1 MNESYIKLIISNNNN
16 HKHIEDAFNY
26 MCHEFYNKPNDEI
39 SKELLGELLYIGII
53 IQRNDK
59 TCNNIKY
66 IKNWIDTCKNLNIY
80 PDITLNENN
89 SEISTLAHK
98 FQLLHENILDDEFKV
113 VSKRLIIKK
122 KKNGEKDINKID
134 CELSV
139 DNNSNKIYELNQ
151 TNKFNGEKL
160 QKNENPIGINNL
172 HTNVIEI
179 KESKYGDIQ
188 YVNID
193 INSIE
198 LYQIKQ
204 KNNNIFF
211 FINNS
216 FYDME
221 GIIYLIEFP
230 LSISQKYINKKLNL
244 KIQIIENN
252 TIEKQK
258 HSNFL
263 TEKNANDLKNIF
275 NYPSTLLNNIN
286 WSSTFTSGILQEKKK
301 NNNKKKSKEE
311 YNNDQNYNQS
321 NDDEENDEENN
332 YIDTEKNFPLHVNLH
347 NICTSLHKY
356 DEFMRSS
363 NKSNK
368 SYKQIILHKPIIV
381 IKPLNIKCKIVDHY
395 LYVEIE
401 NITKNHKIQI
411 FELFSRSIN
420 IDNNIFPF
428 SLNPEDTYS
437 FYFPIINF
445 VEIITLNNVKVD
457 KKYNKKKNTQ
467 ENNNKNMI
475 DLTLFPCNEDERN
488 NFQHKYTQPNDVI
501 QKYKNGNEIL
511 TLRMNNDKTI
521 ISLSLKW
528 CIDNSLNNYIW
539 SQYFLEEEMPS
550 QNLFDLEVSFVK
562 EINFSSILIAIFN
575 FYNNS
580 YEDIDLTIKIQE
592 TNNNISNQIQ
602 SSLISFNSII
612 EVGIIKPQQRKSVSI
627 KLLAIMLGAHN
638 LPFAKI
644 FNKFNGKTYF
654 IDLGSIIV
662 TE

>member
-1 MNESYIKLIISNNNN
+1 MNESYIKLIISNSSNYKNN
-16 HKHIEDAFNY
+16 EDAFNY
-26 MCHEFYNKPNDEI
+26 VCQEIYNKPNDEI
-39 SKELLGELLYIGII
+39 SKEPLGELLYIGIL

-66 IKNWIDTCKNLNIY
+66 VKNWIDTCKNINIH
-80 PDITLNENN
+80 PDITFNENN

-98 FQLLHENILDDEFKV
+98 FQLLHEHNLDDDFKV
-113 VSKRLIIKK
+113 VCKRLIIKK
-122 KKNGEKDINKID
+122 EKHSNKTD
-134 CELSV
+134 CELND
-139 DNNSNKIYELNQ
+139 DNNS
-151 TNKFNGEKL
+151 
-160 QKNENPIGINNL
+160 
-172 HTNVIEI
+172 HTNDIEI
-179 KESKYGDIQ
+179 KENKSGDIQ
-188 YVNID
+188 FVNID
-193 INSIE
+193 TNSIE
-198 LYQIKQ
+198 LNQIEQ
-204 KNNNIFF
+204 KNNNIYF

-216 FYDME
+216 YYNIE

-244 KIQIIENN
+244 KILISENN
-252 TIEKQK
+252 IIEKQK
-258 HSNFL
+258 HNNFL

-275 NYPSTLLNNIN
+275 NYPSPLLNNIN
-286 WSSTFTSGILQEKKK
+286 WSSTFTSGFSQEKKK
-301 NNNKKKSKEE
+301 SNNNKNSIEE
-311 YNNDQNYNQS
+311 YNNDKNYNQS
-321 NDDEENDEENN
+321 NDDDEENDDEHN

-347 NICTSLHKY
+347 NICMSLHKY

-368 SYKQIILHKPIIV
+368 SCKQIILHKPIIV
-381 IKPLNIKCKIVDHY
+381 IKPLNIKCKIIDHY

-411 FELFSRSIN
+411 FELFSKSIN

-428 SLNPEDTYS
+428 SLSPEDTYS

-445 VEIITLNNVKVD
+445 VETITLNSVKID
-457 KKYNKKKNTQ
+457 TKYNKKKKLQ
-467 ENNNKNMI
+467 ENSNKNMI
-475 DLTLFPCNEDERN
+475 DLSVLSCNEDERN
-488 NFQHKYTQPNDVI
+488 NIHHKYNQQNDII

-511 TLRMNNDKTI
+511 TLRINNDKTI

-592 TNNNISNQIQ
+592 PTNNISNKIH
-602 SSLISFNSII
+602 SSLISFNSIV
-612 EVGIIKPQQRKSVSI
+612 EVGIIKPHQRKAVSV

-638 LPFAKI
+638 VPFAKI
-644 FNKFNGKTYF
+644 FNKFNGKSYF
-654 IDLGSIIV
+654 VDLGSIIV

>member
-1 MNESYIKLIISNNNN
+1 MNESYIKLIISNSSH
-16 HKHIEDAFNY
+16 HKNSEDAFNY
-26 MCHEFYNKPNDEI
+26 MCQEIYNKPNDEI
-39 SKELLGELLYIGII
+39 SKEPLGELLYIGIL

-66 IKNWIDTCKNLNIY
+66 LKNWIDTCKNINIH
-80 PDITLNENN
+80 PDITFNENN

-98 FQLLHENILDDEFKV
+98 FQLLHEHNVDDDFKV
-113 VSKRLIIKK
+113 VCKRLIIKK
-122 KKNGEKDINKID
+122 EKHDEKHSNKTD
-134 CELSV
+134 CELNV
-139 DNNSNKIYELNQ
+139 DNNS
-151 TNKFNGEKL
+151 
-160 QKNENPIGINNL
+160 
-172 HTNVIEI
+172 HTNDIEI
-179 KESKYGDIQ
+179 KENKSGDIQ
-188 YVNID
+188 FVNID
-193 INSIE
+193 TNSIE
-198 LYQIKQ
+198 LNQIEQ
-204 KNNNIFF
+204 KNNNIYF

-216 FYDME
+216 YYDIE

-244 KIQIIENN
+244 KIQISENN
-252 TIEKQK
+252 IIEKQK
-258 HSNFL
+258 HNHFL

-275 NYPSTLLNNIN
+275 NYPSPLLNNIN
-286 WSSTFTSGILQEKKK
+286 WSSTFTSGFSQEKKK
-301 NNNKKKSKEE
+301 SNNNKNSIEE
-311 YNNDQNYNQS
+311 YNNDKNYNQS
-321 NDDEENDEENN
+321 NDDDDEENDDEHN

-347 NICTSLHKY
+347 NICMSLHKY

-363 NKSNK
+363 NKNNK
-368 SYKQIILHKPIIV
+368 SYKQIILYKPIIV

-411 FELFSRSIN
+411 FELFSKSIN

-428 SLNPEDTYS
+428 SLCPEDTYS

-445 VEIITLNNVKVD
+445 VETITLNSVKID
-457 KKYNKKKNTQ
+457 TKYNKKKNLR

-475 DLTLFPCNEDERN
+475 DSAALSCNEDERN
-488 NFQHKYTQPNDVI
+488 NIHHKYTQQNDII

-511 TLRMNNDKTI
+511 TLRINNDKTI

-592 TNNNISNQIQ
+592 PSNNISNKIH
-602 SSLISFNSII
+602 SSLISFNSIV
-612 EVGIIKPQQRKSVSI
+612 EVGIIKPHQRKAVSV

-638 LPFAKI
+638 VPFAKI
-644 FNKFNGKTYF
+644 FNKFNGKSYF
-654 IDLGSIIV
+654 VDLGSIIV

>member
-1 MNESYIKLIISNNNN
+1 MNESYIKLIISNSSN
-16 HKHIEDAFNY
+16 HKNSEDAFNY
-26 MCHEFYNKPNDEI
+26 MCQEIYNKPNDEI
-39 SKELLGELLYIGII
+39 SKEPLGELLYIGIL

-66 IKNWIDTCKNLNIY
+66 VKNWIDACKNLNTH
-80 PDITLNENN
+80 PDITFNENN

-98 FQLLHENILDDEFKV
+98 FQLLHEHNVDDDFKV
-113 VSKRLIIKK
+113 VCKRLIIKK
-122 KKNGEKDINKID
+122 KKQDEKDSNKTD
-134 CELSV
+134 CELNA
-139 DNNSNKIYELNQ
+139 DNNSDKIDELDQ
-151 TNKFNGEKL
+151 TNNS
-160 QKNENPIGINNL
+160 
-172 HTNVIEI
+172 HTNVEI
-179 KESKYGDIQ
+179 KENKSGDLQ
-188 YVNID
+188 FVNID
-193 INSIE
+193 TNSIE
-198 LYQIKQ
+198 LNQIEQ
-204 KNNNIFF
+204 HNNNIYF

-216 FYDME
+216 YYDIE

-244 KIQIIENN
+244 KIQISENN
-252 TIEKQK
+252 IIEKQK
-258 HSNFL
+258 HNHFL

-275 NYPSTLLNNIN
+275 NYPSPLLNNIN
-286 WSSTFTSGILQEKKK
+286 WSSTFTSGFSQEKKK
-301 NNNKKKSKEE
+301 SSNNKNSTEE

-321 NDDEENDEENN
+321 DDDDEENDDENN

-347 NICTSLHKY
+347 NICMSLHKY

-368 SYKQIILHKPIIV
+368 SYKQIILHKPIIIV
-381 IKPLNIKCKIVDHY
+381 KPLNIKCKIVDHY

-411 FELFSRSIN
+411 FELFSKSIN

-428 SLNPEDTYS
+428 SLCPEDTYS

-445 VEIITLNNVKVD
+445 VETITLNNVKVD
-457 KKYNKKKNTQ
+457 TKYSKKKNSRKH
-467 ENNNKNMI
+467 NNKNMI
-475 DLTLFPCNEDERN
+475 DSAILSCNEDERN
-488 NFQHKYTQPNDVI
+488 NLQQEYIQQNDII

-511 TLRMNNDKTI
+511 TLRINNDKTI

-592 TNNNISNQIQ
+592 PSNNITNKIHP
-602 SSLISFNSII
+602 SLISFNSII
-612 EVGIIKPQQRKSVSI
+612 EVGIIKPHQRKAVSV

-638 LPFAKI
+638 VPFAKI
-644 FNKFNGKTYF
+644 FNKFNGKSYF
-654 IDLGSIIV
+654 VDLGSIIV

>member
-1 MNESYIKLIISNNNN
+1 MNESYIKLIISNSSN
-16 HKHIEDAFNY
+16 HKNSEDAFNY
-26 MCHEFYNKPNDEI
+26 MCQEIYNKPNDEI
-39 SKELLGELLYIGII
+39 SKEPLGELLYIGIL

-66 IKNWIDTCKNLNIY
+66 VKNWIDACKNLNIH
-80 PDITLNENN
+80 PDITFNENN

-98 FQLLHENILDDEFKV
+98 FQLLHEHNVDDDFKV
-113 VSKRLIIKK
+113 VCKRLIIKK
-122 KKNGEKDINKID
+122 KKQDEKDSNQTD
-134 CELSV
+134 CKLSV
-139 DNNSNKIYELNQ
+139 DSNSDKIDELDQTNNS
-151 TNKFNGEKL
+151 
-160 QKNENPIGINNL
+160 
-172 HTNVIEI
+172 HTNVEI
-179 KESKYGDIQ
+179 KENKSGDLQ
-188 YVNID
+188 FVNID
-193 INSIE
+193 TNSIE
-198 LYQIKQ
+198 LNQIEQ
-204 KNNNIFF
+204 HNNNIYF

-216 FYDME
+216 YYDIE

-244 KIQIIENN
+244 KIQISENN
-252 TIEKQK
+252 IIEKQK
-258 HSNFL
+258 HNHFL

-275 NYPSTLLNNIN
+275 NYPSPLLNNIN
-286 WSSTFTSGILQEKKK
+286 WSSTFTSGFSQEKKK
-301 NNNKKKSKEE
+301 SSNNKNSTEE

-321 NDDEENDEENN
+321 DDDDEENDDENN

-347 NICTSLHKY
+347 NICMSLHKY

-411 FELFSRSIN
+411 FELFSKSIN

-428 SLNPEDTYS
+428 SLCPEDTYS

-445 VEIITLNNVKVD
+445 VETITLNNVKVD
-457 KKYNKKKNTQ
+457 TKYSKKKNSRKH
-467 ENNNKNMI
+467 NNKNMI
-475 DLTLFPCNEDERN
+475 DSAILSCNEDERN
-488 NFQHKYTQPNDVI
+488 NLQQEYIQQNDII

-511 TLRMNNDKTI
+511 TLRINNDKTI

-592 TNNNISNQIQ
+592 PSNNITNKIH

-612 EVGIIKPQQRKSVSI
+612 DVGIIKPHQRKAVSV

-638 LPFAKI
+638 VPFAKI
-644 FNKFNGKTYF
+644 FNKFNGKSYF
-654 IDLGSIIV
+654 VDLGSIIV

>member
-1 MNESYIKLIISNNNN
+1 MNESYIKLIISNNSK
-16 HKHIEDAFNY
+16 HKNIEDAFNY
-26 MCHEFYNKPNDEI
+26 MCQEFYNKPNDEI
-39 SKELLGELLYIGII
+39 SKEPLGELLYIGVI
-53 IQRNDK
+53 IQKNDK

-66 IKNWIDTCKNLNIY
+66 IKNWIDTCKNLNIH
-80 PDITLNENN
+80 PDIIINENN

-98 FQLLHENILDDEFKV
+98 FKLLHEHILDDEFKV
-113 VSKRLIIKK
+113 VSKRLIVKRRK
-122 KKNGEKDINKID
+122 CGDQNGGKNSEQ
-134 CELSV
+134 
-139 DNNSNKIYELNQ
+139 NSDQND
-151 TNKFNGEKL
+151 
-160 QKNENPIGINNL
+160 PIEIANS
-172 HTNVIEI
+172 HTNDVEI
-179 KESKYGDIQ
+179 KESKSGDIQ
-188 YVNID
+188 FINID
-193 INSIE
+193 SNAIE
-198 LYQIKQ
+198 LCQIKDE
-204 KNNNIFF
+204 NNNICF
-211 FINNS
+211 FINNA
-216 FYDME
+216 FYDIE

-244 KIQIIENN
+244 KIQVSENN

-258 HSNFL
+258 HNYFL

-275 NYPSTLLNNIN
+275 NYPSPLLNNIN

-301 NNNKKKSKEE
+301 NNNNNNKSKE
-311 YNNDQNYNQS
+311 YNDDQNYNQS
-321 NDDEENDEENN
+321 NDNNDDEENDHENN
-332 YIDTEKNFPLHVNLH
+332 YIDTEKNFPLHVNLY

-356 DEFMRSS
+356 DEFMQSS

-368 SYKQIILHKPIIV
+368 SYKQIILHKPIII
-381 IKPLNIKCKIVDHY
+381 IKPLNIKCKIVNHY

-401 NITKNHKIQI
+401 NITKNYKIQI

-457 KKYNKKKNTQ
+457 NKQYNKKKNSQ

-475 DLTLFPCNEDERN
+475 NSTLFSYNEDERN
-488 NFQHKYTQPNDVI
+488 NIHHKYTQPNDVI

-521 ISLSLKW
+521 VSLSLKW

-539 SQYFLEEEMPS
+539 SQYFLEEQMPS

-592 TNNNISNQIQ
+592 TNNNINNQIQ

>member
-1 MNESYIKLIISNNNN
+1 MNESYIKLIISNSSH
-16 HKHIEDAFNY
+16 HKNSEDAFNY
-26 MCHEFYNKPNDEI
+26 MCQEIYNKPNDEI
-39 SKELLGELLYIGII
+39 SKEPLGELLYIGIL

-66 IKNWIDTCKNLNIY
+66 LKNWIDTCKNINIH
-80 PDITLNENN
+80 PDITFNENN

-98 FQLLHENILDDEFKV
+98 FQLLHEHNLDDDFKV
-113 VSKRLIIKK
+113 VCKRLIIKK
-122 KKNGEKDINKID
+122 EKQDEKHSNKTD
-134 CELSV
+134 CELNV
-139 DNNSNKIYELNQ
+139 DNNS
-151 TNKFNGEKL
+151 
-160 QKNENPIGINNL
+160 
-172 HTNVIEI
+172 HTNDIEI
-179 KESKYGDIQ
+179 KENKPGDIQ
-188 YVNID
+188 FFNID
-193 INSIE
+193 TNSIE
-198 LYQIKQ
+198 LNQIEQ
-204 KNNNIFF
+204 KNNNIYF

-216 FYDME
+216 YYDIE

-244 KIQIIENN
+244 KIQISENN
-252 TIEKQK
+252 IIEKQK
-258 HSNFL
+258 HNHFL

-275 NYPSTLLNNIN
+275 NYPSPLLNNIN
-286 WSSTFTSGILQEKKK
+286 WSSTFTSGFSQEKKK
-301 NNNKKKSKEE
+301 SNNNKNSIEE
-311 YNNDQNYNQS
+311 YNNDKNYNQS
-321 NDDEENDEENN
+321 NDDDDDEHN

-347 NICTSLHKY
+347 NICMSLHKY

-363 NKSNK
+363 NKNNK
-368 SYKQIILHKPIIV
+368 SYKQIILYKPIIV

-411 FELFSRSIN
+411 FELFSKSIN

-428 SLNPEDTYS
+428 SLCPEDTYS

-445 VEIITLNNVKVD
+445 VETITLNSVKID
-457 KKYNKKKNTQ
+457 TKYNKKKNLR
-467 ENNNKNMI
+467 ENNNKNTI
-475 DLTLFPCNEDERN
+475 DSAVLSCNEDERN
-488 NFQHKYTQPNDVI
+488 NIHHKYTQQNDII

-511 TLRMNNDKTI
+511 TLRINNDKTI

-592 TNNNISNQIQ
+592 PSNNISNKIH
-602 SSLISFNSII
+602 SSLISFNSIV
-612 EVGIIKPQQRKSVSI
+612 EVGIIKPHQRKAVSV

-638 LPFAKI
+638 VPFAKI
-644 FNKFNGKTYF
+644 FNKFNGKSYF
-654 IDLGSIIV
+654 VDLGSIIV

>member
-1 MNESYIKLIISNNNN
+1 MNESYIKLIISNSSN
-16 HKHIEDAFNY
+16 HKNSEDAFNY
-26 MCHEFYNKPNDEI
+26 MCQEIYNKPNDEI
-39 SKELLGELLYIGII
+39 SKEPLGELLYIGIL

-66 IKNWIDTCKNLNIY
+66 VKNWIDTCKNINIH
-80 PDITLNENN
+80 PDITFNENN

-98 FQLLHENILDDEFKV
+98 FQLLHEHNLDDDFKV
-113 VSKRLIIKK
+113 VCKRLIIKK
-122 KKNGEKDINKID
+122 EKHDEKHSNKTD
-134 CELSV
+134 CELNA
-139 DNNSNKIYELNQ
+139 DNNS
-151 TNKFNGEKL
+151 
-160 QKNENPIGINNL
+160 
-172 HTNVIEI
+172 HTNDIEI
-179 KESKYGDIQ
+179 KENKSGDIQ
-188 YVNID
+188 FVNID
-193 INSIE
+193 TNSIE
-198 LYQIKQ
+198 LNQIEQ
-204 KNNNIFF
+204 KNNNIYF

-216 FYDME
+216 YYDIE

-244 KIQIIENN
+244 KIQISENN
-252 TIEKQK
+252 IIEKQK
-258 HSNFL
+258 HNHFL

-275 NYPSTLLNNIN
+275 NYPSPLLNNIN
-286 WSSTFTSGILQEKKK
+286 WSSTFTSGFSQEKKK
-301 NNNKKKSKEE
+301 SNNNKNSIEK
-311 YNNDQNYNQS
+311 YNNDKNYSQS
-321 NDDEENDEENN
+321 NDDDDEENDDEHN

-347 NICTSLHKY
+347 NICMSLHKY

-363 NKSNK
+363 NKNNK
-368 SYKQIILHKPIIV
+368 SYKQIFLYKPIIV

-411 FELFSRSIN
+411 FELFSKSIN

-428 SLNPEDTYS
+428 SLCPEDTYS

-445 VEIITLNNVKVD
+445 VETITLNSVKID
-457 KKYNKKKNTQ
+457 TKYNKKKNLR

-475 DLTLFPCNEDERN
+475 DSAVLSCNEDERN
-488 NFQHKYTQPNDVI
+488 NIHHKYTQQNDII

-511 TLRMNNDKTI
+511 TLRINNDKTI

-592 TNNNISNQIQ
+592 PSNNISNKIH
-602 SSLISFNSII
+602 SSLISFNSIV
-612 EVGIIKPQQRKSVSI
+612 EVGIIKPHQRKAVSV

-638 LPFAKI
+638 VPFAKI
-644 FNKFNGKTYF
+644 FNKFNGKSYF
-654 IDLGSIIV
+654 VDLGSIIV

>member
-1 MNESYIKLIISNNNN
+1 MNESYIKLIISNSSN
-16 HKHIEDAFNY
+16 HKNSEDAFNY
-26 MCHEFYNKPNDEI
+26 MCQEIYNKPNDEI
-39 SKELLGELLYIGII
+39 SKEPLGELLYIGIL

-66 IKNWIDTCKNLNIY
+66 VKNWIDACKNLNIH
-80 PDITLNENN
+80 PDITFNENN

-98 FQLLHENILDDEFKV
+98 FQLLHEHNVDDDFKV
-113 VSKRLIIKK
+113 VCKRLIIKK
-122 KKNGEKDINKID
+122 KKQDEKDSNQTD
-134 CELSV
+134 CELNA
-139 DNNSNKIYELNQ
+139 DNNSDKIDELGQ
-151 TNKFNGEKL
+151 TNNS
-160 QKNENPIGINNL
+160 
-172 HTNVIEI
+172 HTNVEI
-179 KESKYGDIQ
+179 KENKSGDLQ
-188 YVNID
+188 FVNID
-193 INSIE
+193 TNSIE
-198 LYQIKQ
+198 LNQIEQ
-204 KNNNIFF
+204 HNNNIYF

-216 FYDME
+216 YYDIE

-244 KIQIIENN
+244 KIQISENN
-252 TIEKQK
+252 IIEKQK
-258 HSNFL
+258 HNHFL

-275 NYPSTLLNNIN
+275 NYPSPLLNNIN
-286 WSSTFTSGILQEKKK
+286 WSSTFTSGFSQEKKK
-301 NNNKKKSKEE
+301 SSNNKNSTEE

-321 NDDEENDEENN
+321 DDDDEENDDENN

-347 NICTSLHKY
+347 NICMSLHKY

-368 SYKQIILHKPIIV
+368 SYKQIILHKPIIIV
-381 IKPLNIKCKIVDHY
+381 KPLNIKCKIVDHY

-411 FELFSRSIN
+411 FELFSKSIN

-428 SLNPEDTYS
+428 SLCPEDTYS

-445 VEIITLNNVKVD
+445 VETITLNNVKVD
-457 KKYNKKKNTQ
+457 TKYSKKKNSRKH
-467 ENNNKNMI
+467 NNKNMI
-475 DLTLFPCNEDERN
+475 DSAILSCNEDERN
-488 NFQHKYTQPNDVI
+488 NLQQEYIQQNDII

-511 TLRMNNDKTI
+511 TLRINNDKTI

-592 TNNNISNQIQ
+592 PSNNITNKIH

-612 EVGIIKPQQRKSVSI
+612 DVGIIKPHQRKAVSV

-638 LPFAKI
+638 VPFAKI
-644 FNKFNGKTYF
+644 FNKFNGKSYF
-654 IDLGSIIV
+654 VDLGSIIV